1 MLRIPKK
8 VEYGIIAI
16 CYMASN
22 SNELFPVKEI
32 ANNLNISSE
41 FLSKIMQNLAKSGI
55 VESHQGIKGGYKLLK
70 NPNELT
76 ILEIIKSF
84 NEKVSIVECL
94 DDDMNN
100 CNRIEDCNIKTPM
113 VMLQKK
119 VESIFKHTFIS
130 DLIEKKYKTINLKLE
145 LN

>member
-16 CYMASN
+16 CYMANN
-22 SNELFPVKEI
+22 SNELFSVKEI
-32 ANNLNISSE
+32 ASNLNISSE

-76 ILEIIKSF
+76 IMEIIKSF
-84 NEKVSIVECL
+84 NEKISIVECL

-100 CNRIEDCNIKTPM
+100 CSRIEDCNIKTPM
-113 VMLQKK
+113 VILQKK
-119 VESIFKHTFIS
+119 IESIFNHTFIS
-130 DLIEKKYKTINLKLE
+130 DIIEKRYKTINLKLE

>member
-16 CYMASN
+16 CYMANN
-22 SNELFPVKEI
+22 SNELFSVKEI

-41 FLSKIMQNLAKSGI
+41 FLSKIMQNLAKNGI

-70 NPNELT
+70 NPKELT
-76 ILEIIKSF
+76 IMEIIKSF
-84 NEKVSIVECL
+84 NEKISIVECL

-100 CNRIEDCNIKTPM
+100 CNRKEDCNIKIPM
-113 VMLQKK
+113 VILQKK
-119 VESIFKHTFIS
+119 VESIFNHTFIS
-130 DLIEKKYKTINLKLE
+130 DLIQKSYKTINLKLE

>member
-55 VESHQGIKGGYKLLK
+55 VESHQGIRVV
-70 NPNELT
+70 
-76 ILEIIKSF
+76 I
-84 NEKVSIVECL
+84 
-94 DDDMNN
+94 N
-100 CNRIEDCNIKTPM
+100 C
-113 VMLQKK
+113 
-119 VESIFKHTFIS
+119 
-130 DLIEKKYKTINLKLE
+130 
-145 LN
+145 